1 MQISTNTP
9 GIDIG
14 RRFFFKIIPITFLS
28 YAYYPLVLP
37 NPYGSHLSEE
47 KELNMTKQNAG
58 VAPEFEPKTSVV
70 TTSTYK
76 PPELNMF
83 PAASETAILLY

>member
-1 MQISTNTP
+1 MCKISINTP
-9 GIDIG
+9 GVDMW
-14 RRFFFKIIPITFLS
+14 IPS
-28 YAYYPLVLP
+28 VR
-37 NPYGSHLSEE
+37 GER
-47 KELNMTKQNAG
+47 TKYDKTKCG